1 VSKINSPKHIPKAA
15 EAVFRPTCIDLRSIC
30 IIFVK
35 DIIIE
40 N

>member
-1 VSKINSPKHIPKAA
+1 MVPKVDSPKHILKLF
-15 EAVFRPTCIDLRSIC
+15 FRPACIELRNIC

-35 DIIIE
+35 DIIIK